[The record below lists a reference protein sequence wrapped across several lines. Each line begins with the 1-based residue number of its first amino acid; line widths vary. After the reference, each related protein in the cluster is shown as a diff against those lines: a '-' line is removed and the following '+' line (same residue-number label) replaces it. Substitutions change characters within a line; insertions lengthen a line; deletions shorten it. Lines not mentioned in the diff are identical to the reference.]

1 MTNNENWVKNNSEVE
16 TEEKEN
22 GAVVLTGAAE
32 EQIVEDENTS
42 DDVVEVV
49 DETSEETEDEVA
61 DDASLRKRFKHI
73 FRILVFSRLIKV
85 VRPHVAKNIGI
96 EKNLL

>member
-1 MTNNENWVKNNSEVE
+1 MTTNENWVKNNSEVE

-22 GAVVLTGAAE
+22 GAVILTGAE
-32 EQIVEDENTS
+32 GEKIVEDENTS

-61 DDASLRKRFKHI
+61 DDATDDETAETEESEEAEEEEN
-73 FRILVFSRLIKV
+73 SDE
-85 VRPHVAKNIGI
+85 NS
-96 EKNLL
+96 EN

>member
-22 GAVVLTGAAE
+22 GAVVLTGTAE

-61 DDASLRKRFKHI
+61 D
-73 FRILVFSRLIKV
+73 KV
-85 VRPHVAKNIGI
+85 VNISVCFKIVFANQMAHFNIPVKPSHRFSHFG
-96 EKNLL
+96 